1 MAGGACL
8 LLVYPPMTISSRKAF
23 FLLAAAL
30 VVGGTFLLYS
40 GIVRSSFNTWDDRVY
55 VYRNVRIQTL
65 SAENIAWIA
74 THPYFYSWTPLTLLS
89 HAIDY
94 ALWQDDARGHHLSG
108 VILHSL
114 DAGMA
119 FLLCL
124 MILALREVPRATD
137 GDDRPLRRAGI
148 DSIAWSAFAAML
160 FFWHPQRVESVASVS
175 DRKDLLCTFFLISS
189 TLAYLG
195 YRAAGGSRRGR
206 VFLVASA
213 LAYVFALLSK
223 STAVMWPP
231 VLVLLDIVV
240 LQPSTVRARWRTLLA
255 EKLLYVVP
263 AGLVG
268 VATLITAQIGAP
280 SALAWGLAGTDRLLL
295 PLFNVSFYVAKFV
308 WPSQLTLMYQ
318 YGSSTH
324 MPLYAAATVL
334 ISLACV
340 ILLLRRAWHFP
351 AAWGVYIM
359 LVLPT
364 AGVLASAIQPTSD
377 RYAYIPM
384 LAFLPLVGGAGVA
397 LWRSAGT
404 WGLHR
409 SVRLCVVAAAAATLA
424 GAAGLTLR
432 QTDIWKDN
440 ASLWKHV
447 IATSPDLPFPY
458 NDLGLQREEAGDL
471 DSAAVLYQKAL
482 SLKADYPDAHLNM
495 GNIYLARGDTGK
507 AIAAFQQAI
516 RLRPA
521 YDLAYYNL
529 GLLYEQNDRLPDAR
543 GSFEKAVMINPDY
556 PSALYGLGVV
566 WFRMG
571 DTARSMEYLARTLDL
586 NPRYAPALYMLG
598 VVRLKEGATASA
610 VEAFQQSARL
620 GYEPAQRILLERNI
634 DW

>member
-1 MAGGACL
+1 MI
-8 LLVYPPMTISSRKAF
+8 ISSRKAF

-40 GIVRSSFNTWDDRVY
+40 GIVRSSFNTWDDGVY
-55 VYRNVRIQTL
+55 VYHNIRIQTL
-65 SAENIAWIA
+65 SGENIAWIA

-89 HAIDY
+89 HAVDY

-108 VILHSL
+108 VILHSI
-114 DAGMA
+114 DAGLA

-124 MILALREVPRATD
+124 MILALREAPRAPD
-137 GDDRPLRRAGI
+137 SCDRPLRRAGI

-175 DRKDLLCTFFLISS
+175 DRKDLLCTLFLISS

-206 VFLVASA
+206 ALLGASA
-213 LAYVFALLSK
+213 LAYILALLAK
-223 STAVMWPP
+223 SIAVMWPA
-231 VLVLLDIVV
+231 VLVLLDLVV
-240 LQPSTVRARWRTLLA
+240 LQPSTVRSRWRALLT
-255 EKLLYVVP
+255 EKMLYLVP

-268 VATLITAQIGAP
+268 VVTVITAQIGAP

-295 PLFNVSFYVAKFV
+295 PLFNISFYVAKFV
-308 WPSQLTLMYQ
+308 WPSNLTLMYQ
-318 YGSSTH
+318 YGPSTH
-324 MPLYAAATVL
+324 MMLYAAATVL

-340 ILLLRRAWHFP
+340 ILLLRRAWYFP
-351 AAWGVYIM
+351 AAWGVYMM
-359 LVLPT
+359 LLLPT

-377 RYAYIPM
+377 RYAYVPM
-384 LAFLPLVGGAGVA
+384 LAFLPLVGSAGVA
-397 LWRSAGT
+397 LWRRAGM
-404 WGLHR
+404 LRSHR
-409 SVRLCVVAAAAATLA
+409 SVRLCAAAGAVAILA
-424 GAAGLTLR
+424 GIAGLTLR
-432 QTDIWKDN
+432 QTEIWKDN
-440 ASLWKHV
+440 ASLWSHV
-447 IATSPDLPFPY
+447 VATSPDLPFPY

-482 SLKADYPDAHLNM
+482 SLKAEYPDAHLNM
-495 GNIYLARGDTGK
+495 GNIYLARGDTAK
-507 AIAAFQQAI
+507 AIAALLQAI

-521 YDLAYYNL
+521 YDLAYHNL
-529 GLLYEQNDRLPDAR
+529 GLVYEQNDRLSDAR
-543 GSFEKAVMINPDY
+543 GSFEKALAINPDY

-571 DTARSMEYLARTLDL
+571 DTARSVEYFSRALDL
-586 NPRYAPALYMLG
+586 NPRYAPALYMVG

-620 GYEPAQRILLERNI
+620 GYEPAQRMLLERNL